1 MTQAPHHLLA
11 IHPAVADALA
21 AGAPIVA
28 LESTIVAH
36 GLPYPHNLETARA
49 VEAAVR
55 DAGAAPATIAVL
67 EGSIRVGLDAD
78 ELERLARTRDALKVS
93 RADLAYAVAS
103 GGIGATTV
111 AATMICAHMAGIA
124 VFATGGIGGVHRGV
138 EATMDISA
146 DLEELARTP
155 VAVVCAGAKAILDL
169 PRTLEYLETR
179 GVTVIGYGSG
189 EFPAFWSRSSG
200 LKAPLRLDTPA
211 EVARLLATKRALNLS
226 GGTVIANPIPE
237 EHEIPWSEIAPHV
250 EAALAEAAQAG
261 VAGKDVTPFLLDRL
275 VALTAGRSLAANKAL
290 VLANARL
297 AARIAAALARPIEG
311 MT

>member
-1 MTQAPHHLLA
+1 MTHAPHHLLA

-21 AGAPIVA
+21 AGAPVVA

-55 DAGAAPATIAVL
+55 GAGAAPATIAVL

-78 ELERLARTRDALKVS
+78 ELERLARTRDGLKVS

-103 GGIGATTV
+103 GRIGATTV

-179 GVTVIGYGSG
+179 GVTVIGYGTD

-200 LKAPLRLDTPA
+200 LAAPLRLDTPA

-237 EHEIPWSEIAPHV
+237 DHEIPWSEIAPHV
-250 EAALAEAAQAG
+250 EAALAEAARAG
-261 VAGKDVTPFLLDRL
+261 VAGKDVTPFLLGRL

-290 VLANARL
+290 ILANARL
-297 AARIAAALARPIEG
+297 AARIAAALARPNQG
-311 MT
+311 VT

>member
-1 MTQAPHHLLA
+1 MYVPGPHTA

-21 AGAPIVA
+21 AGAPVVA

-55 DAGAAPATIAVL
+55 DAGAAPATIAVF

-179 GVTVIGYGSG
+179 GVTVIGYGTG